1 MEGLKIIN
9 EEVVDMEIV
18 NKERVVN
25 LLRCL
30 VQINT
35 VNPPGN
41 EKELASLLDVF
52 VKDFGLETKIIEFRI
67 VF

>member
-1 MEGLKIIN
+1 
-9 EEVVDMEIV
+9 MEIV

-52 VKDFGLETKIIEFRI
+52 VKDFGLETKNYRVIRKSIYYSHLLTR
-67 VF
+67 